1 MILTLASGRLETM
14 AVAMSG
20 VFCSSHST
28 RELMFYSADVEK
40 SGWPLVLGGFQYFF
54 LGQKKKGCFYG
65 VELSVVVKHYILP
78 KEQSCS
84 P

>member
-1 MILTLASGRLETM
+1 MISTPASGRSETM

-28 RELMFYSADVEK
+28 RELIFYSADVEK
-40 SGWPLVLGGFQYFF
+40 SGWPLVLGGFQYLF
-54 LGQKKKGCFYG
+54 LGQKKGCFYG